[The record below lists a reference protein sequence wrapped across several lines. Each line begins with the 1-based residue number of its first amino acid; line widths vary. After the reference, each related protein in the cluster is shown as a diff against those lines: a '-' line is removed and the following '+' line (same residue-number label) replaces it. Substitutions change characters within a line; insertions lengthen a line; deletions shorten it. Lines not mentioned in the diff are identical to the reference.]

1 MSHAVARSLVAVV
14 VLVTLALEI
23 AAVALSAGVA
33 PIGQPVLYAVFAVVQ
48 AVAGA
53 IIVWSYPRH
62 PIGWLLCGFALGN
75 ALLSDAALSYGSR
88 GYVEGWPGAT
98 PAEVV
103 SLTSWVVAT
112 LGLDLL
118 FLLFPDGRY
127 LSRGWRWVPVV
138 WFLGAALA
146 IPGWVL
152 NPRLGLSLTGGVNPL
167 ATDAFPVE
175 PAFAVGAALISASLA
190 ASVVAVLVRFRRS
203 RGVERL
209 QLKWV
214 MLAGAVLVVVLPI
227 SAALWTAWPPIQY
240 AAAVALPLLPLAV
253 CVAIVRQHL
262 YDIDLVI
269 SRTVAYGA
277 LTGVL
282 GVTYAAV
289 VLAVGAFV
297 SSPVAAA
304 AGALVVGGGILADPD
319 PDPARRRPALPASA
333 SRVPPGDGRVHR
345 ATPARRCRR

>member
-1 MSHAVARSLVAVV
+1 MSHAAARSLVTAVV
-14 VLVTLALEI
+14 VVVLALEV
-23 AAVALSAGVA
+23 AVVALVAGVA

-53 IIVWSYPRH
+53 IIVWNYPRH
-62 PIGWLLCGFALGN
+62 PIGWLLIVFTLVN
-75 ALLSDAALSYGSR
+75 ALFADAALSYGSR

-98 PAEVV
+98 YGEILG
-103 SLTSWVVAT
+103 LTSWVVAA
-112 LGLDLL
+112 LGMDLL

-138 WFLGAALA
+138 WFLGAVLA
-146 IPGWVL
+146 IPGWAL
-152 NPRLGLSLTGGVNPL
+152 NPRLGLSLAGGVNPL

-175 PAFAVGAALISASLA
+175 PAFAVGTALICASLA
-190 ASVVAVLVRFRRS
+190 ASVVAVLVRYRGS

-214 MLAGAVLVVVLPI
+214 MLAGALLVVVLPI

-240 AAAVALPLLPLAV
+240 APAVALPLLPLAV

-282 GVTYAAV
+282 GVT
-289 VLAVGAFV
+289 
-297 SSPVAAA
+297 
-304 AGALVVGGGILADPD
+304 
-319 PDPARRRPALPASA
+319 
-333 SRVPPGDGRVHR
+333 
-345 ATPARRCRR
+345 